1 MVVFVVCLVCPV
13 MVSVSLDC
21 TFLIDPSVFSNDFL
35 QLHMS
40 WLFCV
45 CEIVGGF
52 CCCFFY
58 FFYLFVV
65 CVFFCFIFLLLQLM
79 R

>member
-21 TFLIDPSVFSNDFL
+21 TFLIDPSVFSNDYL

-45 CEIVGGF
+45 CEIVGVF
-52 CCCFFY
+52 VVVFFTFFICLLCVCFFVL
-58 FFYLFVV
+58 FFY
-65 CVFFCFIFLLLQLM
+65 CCN
-79 R
+79 